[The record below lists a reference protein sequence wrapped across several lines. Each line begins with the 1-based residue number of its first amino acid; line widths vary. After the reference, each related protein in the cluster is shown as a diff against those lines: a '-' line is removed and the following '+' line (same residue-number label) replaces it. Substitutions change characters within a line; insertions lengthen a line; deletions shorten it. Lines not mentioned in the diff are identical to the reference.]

1 MRTVRH
7 TADRSAVAAATRT
20 VPRPYLADITAC
32 PMLILWRR
40 IYSICCACALPD
52 SAGPSFGLSRFLQA
66 NLFRR
71 NAVYITAILLG
82 CSFGVQAY
90 DAAFDAAWEFNNKG
104 VSA

>member
-1 MRTVRH
+1 
-7 TADRSAVAAATRT
+7 
-20 VPRPYLADITAC
+20 
-32 PMLILWRR
+32 MLILTPYLFVVR
-40 IYSICCACALPD
+40 ALSPD

-104 VSA
+104 VSERAKAEQQEQQ